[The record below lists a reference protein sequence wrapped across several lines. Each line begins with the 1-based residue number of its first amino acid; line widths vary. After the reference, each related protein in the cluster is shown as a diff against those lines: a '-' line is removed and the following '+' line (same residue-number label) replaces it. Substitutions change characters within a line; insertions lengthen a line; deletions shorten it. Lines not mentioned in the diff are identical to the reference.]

1 MGRLSNQNN
10 NENLEKVIHK
20 LVLDDIYEALNTSSL
35 GLTQVEAEMRLKQY
49 GANAIHEIK
58 DKSLV
63 LKFLANFTHLMAI
76 LLWLGG
82 IVGFVAQMPE
92 LGIAIWMVNVING
105 IFSFWQEYRAE
116 EATKALKKMLPEYA
130 HVLRDR
136 EEKRILAEELV
147 PGDIILLSEGD
158 RISADGRLIEESDL
172 KTNQSTLTGESRP
185 VRKTK
190 EVILKENLTHLEEPN
205 LIFAGTSVAAGSGK
219 AIVFATGMDTEFGK
233 IARLT
238 QETKEELSPL
248 QREMKQV
255 TKLVSMMAVSIGI
268 FFFITAI
275 VVAKVQVAESFIF
288 GMGMIVAF
296 VPEGLLPTVTLS
308 LAMGV

>member
-1 MGRLSNQNN
+1 MCRLNGGDN
-10 NENLEKVIHK
+10 NENLEKVIHR
-20 LVLDDIYEALNTSSL
+20 LSLEAVYSALNTIPL
-35 GLTQVEAEMRLKQY
+35 GLTQAEAERRLQKY
-49 GANAIHEIK
+49 GRNTIQEVKGKPLI
-58 DKSLV
+58 

-76 LLWLGG
+76 LLWVGG

-92 LGIAIWMVNVING
+92 LGVAIWMVNVING

-130 HVLRDR
+130 HVLRDG

-190 EVILKENLTHLEEPN
+190 DVVLKENLTHLEEPN
-205 LIFAGTSVAAGSGK
+205 LIFAGTNVAAGSGK
-219 AIVFATGMDTEFGK
+219 AVIFATGMDTEFGK

-248 QREMKQV
+248 QREMKRV
-255 TKLVSMMAVSIGI
+255 TKFYDNGEYVSMDEAVREVIIKANGGCY
-268 FFFITAI
+268 AR
-275 VVAKVQVAESFIF
+275 
-288 GMGMIVAF
+288 
-296 VPEGLLPTVTLS
+296 EGLRV
-308 LAMGV
+308 